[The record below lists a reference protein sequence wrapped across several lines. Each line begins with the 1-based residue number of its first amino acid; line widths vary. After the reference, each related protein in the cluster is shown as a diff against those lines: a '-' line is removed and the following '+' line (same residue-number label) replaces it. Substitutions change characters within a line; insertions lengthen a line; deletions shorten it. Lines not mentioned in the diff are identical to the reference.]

1 MSSFLSQKHDK
12 FVTEMSQVSTKYA
25 THLYTKSTTGAID
38 KIDYLAK
45 GGAQKKGTSLSTDIP
60 LLYNTKKLNDS
71 KIQIK
76 SGTWYYRLIYM

>member
-38 KIDYLAK
+38 
-45 GGAQKKGTSLSTDIP
+45 
-60 LLYNTKKLNDS
+60 
-71 KIQIK
+71 
-76 SGTWYYRLIYM
+76 